1 MAVNKETRIFKSNTL
16 EDFRQKS
23 NEISLHLGDNDLLN
37 TNIADKTFDFVN
49 VSAGSVLFQGAD
61 DNSKTVKCELKP
73 EESLDNTGGYIIFKD
88 LSSITGFDVDDTITQ
103 SGGFSG
109 TVEAKI
115 GTEKLLVKSTS
126 GTFNVGQDL
135 SDGTNT
141 IAHAKIVRI
150 IGEAF
155 NVGVVRVYNGATEL
169 SQNLLRGGFHVVSVA
184 GSVPLTGSPD
194 VSDVV
199 EGTVLNQSNGFSGTV
214 LKATSTLL
222 LFKNVTNAG
231 SFSASA
237 NLRYSTTEEGNTVN
251 ASAIAAA
258 NHGALTQIDP
268 AFGNAIELNTGAS
281 ANDDIK
287 IKAMDLVGAINE
299 LQDDVGIT
307 ENLTT
312 SSGNLV
318 GAINEHDAEL
328 GTISAS
334 AMATTASTVSGAI
347 REHEDQIGN
356 VNINSIASGNNTITG
371 ALSQLHTEVGSLS
384 LNTGASD
391 LTAAVNELEADLFN
405 AEGGT
410 KRTLGSLLTTD
421 QTSIVD
427 AINELHT
434 ELFSSGVSF
443 TGLSADDFKAAV
455 LELRTELG
463 DHTALGTDAT
473 ASAVVAINELE
484 AALRGSNTN
493 YTVTAG
499 SNIRDGLN
507 AVYAD
512 IHTAG
517 SVTLNTDAN
526 FLVGGIN
533 ELETALRGTVG
544 NYTITDNLPSDFTY
558 TVNNGVVTA
567 LNTLTGFVGDTSIAN
582 IGSTDTVTG
591 ALQKLHSE
599 IGDITAINASFA
611 NDGNLVVALNELQTE
626 VGANTYPSGG
636 PADAANPNNLTSA
649 INAIDAE
656 IGDTSYTGAD
666 ITTAV
671 STAQTN
677 IGTIGSLNTSATNLV
692 GAINEHETQINSND
706 TDIANL
712 MTLIDGASTVDSSI
726 SFGGAVAATNIKA
739 AISELDSEKVALTSG
754 SQQNINSEIQFTG
767 DINFVDGGTNAD
779 TFTFGSGTVLDVSNA
794 SLLLPGNSSNV
805 NIFST
810 SFLEVDGNT
819 VNGAPM
825 GFSVDRQHVT
835 HITDTS
841 DVRIQWNESH
851 AESKAARGWQLK
863 GLDDSEASNTADIV
877 TFYNAKELF
886 NIESTPSGYDF
897 SSDKGIKA
905 YWDATNQK
913 LGLDVNDPTVQLSGD
928 VTGSATMTNLG
939 SININTTIAANSV
952 ALGSDTTGNYVT
964 SVSGTANEIEV
975 SGNTG
980 EVRSITVGL
989 PNAVDIVDLDVTAT
1003 TDSSS
1008 QTTGALTVA
1017 GGAGIAKNLYVGG
1030 NLVVQGT
1037 QTTLNTETLTVEDT
1051 LVLAGNNLSSEPS
1064 SGGFGLEVGPI
1075 TNPSGVAAGVTGAHS
1090 IVYNYAT
1097 DQWEADG
1104 SLILSNATNTPPT
1117 IESNQFGA
1125 GKNLDFIAGAGISV
1139 ATTTSGNDIDVTI
1152 TNTLD
1157 GYSGWFLSVQ
1167 GTNQGNIAD
1176 DERVDFF
1183 GGTALTAV
1191 HSSTN
1196 TNRVT
1201 FNHDNE
1207 GQTAFNAAPNSD
1219 GIYGV
1224 TGTEEGTYIK
1234 SISINAQGHVVGV
1247 TSDDF
1252 DDRYVNENQ
1261 ANSIDSDM
1269 YVDGSID
1276 RVHLAADVIDGTK
1289 LANNAVNSEHYTD
1302 GSIDRVHLA
1311 ADIVDGTKIADE
1323 SIDSEHYVDG
1333 SIDGAH
1339 IANDQVGLN
1348 HLVHATGHH
1357 VLQFSATGAPET
1369 GLVATANIAD
1379 LNVTRAKID
1388 NDAIN
1393 GTKIADNSI
1402 DSEHYA
1408 DLSIDTGHI
1417 ADNQVTYAKMQPVGT
1432 ANRVLGSTT
1441 ANGTITEVQV
1451 ARAMIAADAIDG
1463 TKIADDAINSEHY
1476 ADGSIDRIHLAADV
1490 VDGTKIADDAINS
1503 EHYADL
1509 SIDTIHI
1516 ADNQITLA
1524 KMEHGGDHHV
1534 LQYSSTGVPERGLIG
1549 TDNISAAAVT
1559 FAKVEEVATNRIL
1572 GRVSANTGTIEEL
1585 TVAQVQT
1592 LLNVD
1597 DGATATAAAN
1607 NATITLSG
1615 TGIKIGA
1622 AANTSDTSASFTTDQ
1637 ASAETIHIVNDDKGS
1652 SQAIYKNVAADSGG
1666 TATANINNDTL
1677 TISGGTNCS
1686 TTRTNDTI
1694 TINAATQSD
1703 NNFTTTLKNKLDGI
1717 ESSANNYTLAFE
1729 TDSGGG
1735 SQASVSNSQ
1744 SLTISGGTGITVTN
1758 SGGTRLITVTN
1769 DAPDTGTPAILS
1781 NGSTPS
1787 LNSGITAAE
1796 IRSLIG
1802 AGTGNGNGNVSSG
1815 SNVSFNTINVD
1826 ATTASTSKTTGALIV
1841 DGGVGVAGAINAGA
1855 DIVAFA
1861 SSDER
1866 LKDNIKPI
1874 ENALDKV
1881 GQLKGYEFDWNDK
1894 QDLHT
1899 GHDVGVLAQE
1909 VEEVLPEIVD
1919 TRDDGYKAVKYE
1931 KLTALLINAVNELK
1945 DENKELRAEI
1955 EALKN
1960 INS

>member
-23 NEISLHLGDNDLLN
+23 NEVSLHLGDNDLLN

-49 VSAGSVLFQGAD
+49 VSAGSVLFQGTD

-73 EESLDNTGGYIIFKD
+73 EETLDNTGGYIIFKD
-88 LSSITGFDVDDTITQ
+88 LSSITGFDVDDTVTQ

-115 GTEKLLVKSTS
+115 GNEKLLVKNTS
-126 GTFNVGQDL
+126 GTFNTGEDL
-135 SDGTNT
+135 TDGTNT

-222 LFKNVTNAG
+222 LFKNVTNAS

-384 LNTGASD
+384 LNTSAND

-410 KRTLGSLLTTD
+410 KRSLGSLLTTD

-484 AALRGSNTN
+484 AALRGGNTN

-533 ELETALRGTVG
+533 ELETAVRGSAG
-544 NYTITDNLPSDFTY
+544 NYTLNTAANDLVAAINEHESDIG
-558 TVNNGVVTA
+558 NM
-567 LNTLTGFVGDTSIAN
+567 TLTGLSA
-582 IGSTDTVTG
+582 TDLSAGLRELRTE
-591 ALQKLHSE
+591 L
-599 IGDITAINASFA
+599 GDITAINASFA
-611 NDGNLVVALNELQTE
+611 NDGNVVVALNELQTE

-726 SFGGAVAATNIKA
+726 SFGGAIAATNIKA

-779 TFTFGSGTVLDVSNA
+779 TFTFGSGTILDVSNA

-810 SFLEVDGNT
+810 SFLEVDGNIET
-819 VNGAPM
+819 PM

-841 DVRIQWNESH
+841 DVRIQWNENH
-851 AESKAARGWQLK
+851 AESKAARGWQLQ
-863 GLDDSEASNTADIV
+863 GLDDSESSNTADIV
-877 TFYNAKELF
+877 TFYNAKELITS
-886 NIESTPSGYDF
+886 NAET
-897 SSDKGIKA
+897 GINVE
-905 YWDATNQK
+905 WDATNQNF
-913 LGLDVNDPTVQLSGD
+913 DFTVDDSTFTLTGD
-928 VTGSATMTNLG
+928 VTGSVTQTAKGNV
-939 SININTTIAANSV
+939 SIATTIAANSV
-952 ALGSDTTGNYVT
+952 ALGTDTTGNYVT
-964 SVSGTANEIEV
+964 SVSGTANEIVV

-980 EVRSITVGL
+980 EQRSIVVGL
-989 PNAVDIVDLDVTAT
+989 PDAVDIIDLDVTGT
-1003 TDSSS
+1003 TQSSS
-1008 QTTGALTVA
+1008 ATTGALTVA
-1017 GGAGIAKNLYVGG
+1017 GGVGITKNLHVGG
-1030 NLVVQGT
+1030 NLVVDGT
-1037 QTTLNTETLTVEDT
+1037 QTILNTTTLEVEDT

-1157 GYSGWFLSVQ
+1157 GYSGWFLTVG
-1167 GTNQGNIAD
+1167 GTDRGNIAD
-1176 DERVDFF
+1176 DERVSFEA
-1183 GGTALTAV
+1183 GTDLGVTYAG
-1191 HSSTN
+1191 TN
-1196 TNRVT
+1196 NVIT
-1201 FNHDNE
+1201 FNHDTI
-1207 GQTAFNAAPNSD
+1207 GAGAAT
-1219 GIYGV
+1219 YGV
-1224 TGTEEGTYIK
+1224 TGTEDGSYIK
-1234 SISINAQGHVVGV
+1234 SIQVSAQGHVLAV
-1247 TSDDF
+1247 TEDDF
-1252 DDRYVNENQ
+1252 DDRYVNEGQ
-1261 ANSIDSDM
+1261 PNSIDSDM

-1276 RVHLAADVIDGTK
+1276 RVHLAGDIIDGSKIANDVI
-1289 LANNAVNSEHYTD
+1289 NSEHYVAGSIDNEHLAADSVNGAKIADDSINSEHYVD
-1302 GSIDRVHLA
+1302 GSIDTAHIADNQVTLGKLA
-1311 ADIVDGTKIADE
+1311 HGGNNHVLQFSATGVPETGLVATANIGDLNVTRAKIANDAINGTKIADDSVDSE
-1323 SIDSEHYVDG
+1323 HYVADSIDTEHIADDQVTYAKIQNVGTANRLLGSTTAGGIVTELQVATDMIANDAVTGAKIADDSIDSEHYVNASIDNAHLANDSVNGNKIADDSIDSEHYVDG
-1333 SIDGAH
+1333 SID
-1339 IANDQVGLN
+1339 
-1348 HLVHATGHH
+1348 
-1357 VLQFSATGAPET
+1357 
-1369 GLVATANIAD
+1369 TA
-1379 LNVTRAKID
+1379 
-1388 NDAIN
+1388 
-1393 GTKIADNSI
+1393 
-1402 DSEHYA
+1402 
-1408 DLSIDTGHI
+1408 
-1417 ADNQVTYAKMQPVGT
+1417 
-1432 ANRVLGSTT
+1432 
-1441 ANGTITEVQV
+1441 
-1451 ARAMIAADAIDG
+1451 
-1463 TKIADDAINSEHY
+1463 
-1476 ADGSIDRIHLAADV
+1476 
-1490 VDGTKIADDAINS
+1490 
-1503 EHYADL
+1503 
-1509 SIDTIHI
+1509 HI

-1524 KMEHGGDHHV
+1524 KMEHGGNNHV
-1534 LQYSSTGVPERGLIG
+1534 LQYSATGVPERGLIA
-1549 TDNISAAAVT
+1549 TANIAAAAVT
-1559 FAKVEEVATNRIL
+1559 FAKVEQVAQNRIL
-1572 GRVSANTGTIEEL
+1572 GRISADTGTIEEL
-1585 TVAQVQT
+1585 TAANVRSIINVA
-1592 LLNVD
+1592 
-1597 DGATATAAAN
+1597 DGATATSEPN
-1607 NATITLSG
+1607 NKTITLSG
-1615 TGIKIGA
+1615 EGMYIGSDSA
-1622 AANTSDTSASFTTDQ
+1622 TTTTTSEAFTTNQ
-1637 ASAETIHIVNDDKGS
+1637 ASNETIYIRNADKGS
-1652 SQAIYKNVAADSGG
+1652 SQAIYKNVAADGPVNTN
-1666 TATANINNDTL
+1666 TATANSNNDTL
-1677 TISGGTNCS
+1677 TIAGGTNCS
-1686 TTRTNDTI
+1686 TARSGDTI
-1694 TINAATQSD
+1694 TINAATQTAND
-1703 NNFTTTLKNKLDGI
+1703 FTTALKNKLDGI
-1717 ESSANNYTLAFE
+1717 ATSANNYSF
-1729 TDSGGG
+1729 
-1735 SQASVSNSQ
+1735 QAVAM
-1744 SLTISGGTGITVTN
+1744 TTGGTGATVGNGESLTFDDSTGMSITQVGRVIYFENT
-1758 SGGTRLITVTN
+1758 
-1769 DAPDTGTPAILS
+1769 APDTGTPAILS
-1781 NGSTPS
+1781 NGATPT
-1787 LNSGITAAE
+1787 LNTGITAAE
-1796 IRSLIG
+1796 IRTLIG

-1815 SNVSFNTINVD
+1815 TNVSFNTINVD

-1894 QDLHT
+1894 QDLHK

-1945 DENKELRAEI
+1945 DENKDLRAEI

>member
-73 EESLDNTGGYIIFKD
+73 EETLDNTGGYIIFKD
-88 LSSITGFDVDDTITQ
+88 LSSITGFAVDSTVTQ

-115 GTEKLLVKSTS
+115 GTEKLLVKNTS

-135 SDGTNT
+135 TDGTNT

-155 NVGVVRVYNGATEL
+155 NVGVVRVFNGATEL

-371 ALSQLHTEVGSLS
+371 ALSQLHTEVGTLS
-384 LNTGASD
+384 LNTSAND

-410 KRTLGSLLTTD
+410 KRTLGNLLTTD

-473 ASAVVAINELE
+473 ASAVAAINELE
-484 AALRGSNTN
+484 AALRGGNTN

-533 ELETALRGTVG
+533 ELETALRGSVG

-567 LNTLTGFVGDTSIAN
+567 LNTLTGFVGNTSIAN

-599 IGDITAINASFA
+599 IGDITAINATFA

-636 PADAANPNNLTSA
+636 PADAADPTNLTSA

-706 TDIANL
+706 TDIGNL
-712 MTLIDGASTVDSSI
+712 MKLIDGATTVDTSI
-726 SFGGAVAATNIKA
+726 SFGGAIAATNIKA

-754 SQQNINSEIQFTG
+754 SQQNITSEIQFTG

-810 SFLEVDGNT
+810 SFLEVDGNIET
-819 VNGAPM
+819 PM

-835 HITDTS
+835 HITDKS
-841 DVRIQWNESH
+841 DVRIQWNENH
-851 AESKAARGWQLK
+851 AESKAARGWQLQ
-863 GLDDSEASNTADIV
+863 GLNDSEASNTADIV

-886 NIESTPSGYDF
+886 ANNVENNIVVS
-897 SSDKGIKA
+897 
-905 YWDATNQK
+905 WDATNQNF
-913 LGLDVNDPTVQLSGD
+913 DINPRDFDVQLSGD
-928 VTGSATMTNLG
+928 VAGTATVTNLG
-939 SININTTIAANSV
+939 DINISTTIQANSV
-952 ALGSDTTGNYVT
+952 ALGTDTTGNYVT

-975 SGNTG
+975 SGNSG
-980 EVRSITVGL
+980 EQRAITVGL

-1037 QTTLNTETLTVEDT
+1037 QTILNTETLTVEDT

-1075 TNPSGVAAGVTGAHS
+1075 TNPSGVASGVTGAHS

-1097 DQWEADG
+1097 DRWEADG
-1104 SLILSNATNTPPT
+1104 SLILSQATLGSPNVEGAAFESGDNLNFVNGAGLSLSTGKSGTTHTVTYTNTDKGSDQAIFKNIAVAGQNTVVADNNNDTLT
-1117 IESNQFGA
+1117 IGGLDVITVTTNSTTDTISIDHDNVGA
-1125 GKNLDFIAGAGISV
+1125 GA
-1139 ATTTSGNDIDVTI
+1139 AT
-1152 TNTLD
+1152 
-1157 GYSGWFLSVQ
+1157 Y
-1167 GTNQGNIAD
+1167 
-1176 DERVDFF
+1176 
-1183 GGTALTAV
+1183 
-1191 HSSTN
+1191 
-1196 TNRVT
+1196 
-1201 FNHDNE
+1201 
-1207 GQTAFNAAPNSD
+1207 GQTSTED
-1219 GIYGV
+1219 GS
-1224 TGTEEGTYIK
+1224 YIK
-1234 SISINAQGHVVGV
+1234 SIQVSAQGHVLAV
-1247 TSDDF
+1247 TADDF
-1252 DDRYVNENQ
+1252 DDRYVNEGQ

-1276 RVHLAADVIDGTK
+1276 RVHLSNDIIDSTK
-1289 LANNAVNSEHYTD
+1289 LADNAVNSEHYVD

-1311 ADIVDGTKIADE
+1311 ADIVDGTKIADNA
-1323 SIDSEHYVDG
+1323 INSEHYVDG
-1333 SIDGAH
+1333 SIDTAH
-1339 IANDQVGLN
+1339 IADNQVTLAKLAHGSN
-1348 HLVHATGHH
+1348 NH
-1357 VLQFSATGAPET
+1357 VLQFSATGVPET

-1379 LNVTRAKID
+1379 LNVTRGKIA

-1393 GTKIADNSI
+1393 GTKIADDSI
-1402 DSEHYA
+1402 NSEHYV
-1408 DLSIDTGHI
+1408 DGSIDTAHI
-1417 ADNQVTYAKMQPVGT
+1417 GNDQVTYAKIQNVGT

-1441 ANGTITEVQV
+1441 AGGIVTEVQV
-1451 ARAMIAADAIDG
+1451 ARAMIANDAIDG
-1463 TKIADDAINSEHY
+1463 TKIANDVINSEHY
-1476 ADGSIDRIHLAADV
+1476 AAGSIDHEHLAADC
-1490 VDGTKIADDAINS
+1490 VDGDNIANDSINS
-1503 EHYADL
+1503 EHYVDG
-1509 SIDTIHI
+1509 SIDTAHI

-1524 KMEHGGDHHV
+1524 KMEHSGTGHHV
-1534 LQYSSTGVPERGLIG
+1534 LQYSATGVPERGLIG
-1549 TDNISAAAVT
+1549 TNNIAGAAVT
-1559 FAKVEEVATNRIL
+1559 FAKVEQVAQNRIL
-1572 GRVSANTGTIEEL
+1572 GRISANTGTIEEL
-1585 TVAQVQT
+1585 TAANVRSIINVA
-1592 LLNVD
+1592 
-1597 DGATATAAAN
+1597 DGATATSEPN
-1607 NATITLSG
+1607 DGTITLSG
-1615 TGIKIGA
+1615 DGMYIGSDSSTTTT
-1622 AANTSDTSASFTTDQ
+1622 TSEAFTTNQSSNEIIYIRNADR
-1637 ASAETIHIVNDDKGS
+1637 GS
-1652 SQAIYKNVAADSGG
+1652 SQHIYKNVASDSG
-1666 TATANINNDTL
+1666 TATANSNNDTL
-1677 TISGGTNCS
+1677 TIAGGTNCS
-1686 TTRTNDTI
+1686 TARSGDTI
-1694 TINAATQSD
+1694 TINAATQTAND
-1703 NNFTTTLKNKLDGI
+1703 FTNALKSKLDGI
-1717 ESSANNYTLAFE
+1717 QSSANNYDFILAS
-1729 TDSGGG
+1729 DSGGSAQQTIADG
-1735 SQASVSNSQ
+1735 NAVT
-1744 SLTISGGTGITVTN
+1744 LTGGTGISTN
-1758 SGGTRLITVTN
+1758 NTGRLFEIVNT
-1769 DAPDTGTPAILS
+1769 APDTGTPAILS
-1781 NGSTPS
+1781 DGSSPS
-1787 LNSGITAAE
+1787 LNSGIDASE
-1796 IRSLIG
+1796 IRSLIS
-1802 AGTGNGNGNVSSG
+1802 AGNVSTG
-1815 SNVSFNTINVD
+1815 SSPDFNNVTLDQLGVNVVAPGTD
-1826 ATTASTSKTTGALIV
+1826 GMIKAS
-1841 DGGVGVAGAINAGA
+1841 N
-1855 DIVAFA
+1855 DIIAF
-1861 SSDER
+1861 STSDER
-1866 LKDNIKPI
+1866 LKENVKTL

-1881 GQLKGYEFDWNDK
+1881 SQINGVEFDWKPLTEEERKTIHGND
-1894 QDLHT
+1894 
-1899 GHDVGVLAQE
+1899 GHDIGVIAQE
-1909 VEEVLPEIVD
+1909 VEKVLPEVVTERD
-1919 TRDDGYKAVKYE
+1919 TGYKAVKYE
-1931 KLTALLINAVNELK
+1931 KMIPLLIEAIKELK
-1945 DENKELRAEI
+1945 DENKDLRAEI

>member
-61 DNSKTVKCELKP
+61 DNSKVVKCELKP

-88 LSSITGFDVDDTITQ
+88 LSSITGFDVDDTVTQ

-115 GTEKLLVKSTS
+115 GTEKLLVRNTS
-126 GTFNVGQDL
+126 GTFNTGEDL
-135 SDGTNT
+135 TDGTNT

-155 NVGVVRVYNGATEL
+155 NVGVVRVFNGATEL

-384 LNTGASD
+384 LNTSAND

-410 KRTLGSLLTTD
+410 KRTLGSLLTAD

-473 ASAVVAINELE
+473 ASAVAAINELE
-484 AALRGSNTN
+484 AALRGGNTN

-533 ELETALRGTVG
+533 ELETAVRGSAG
-544 NYTITDNLPSDFTY
+544 NYTLNTAANDLVAAINEHESDIG
-558 TVNNGVVTA
+558 NM
-567 LNTLTGFVGDTSIAN
+567 TLTGLSATNLSAGLRELRTE
-582 IGSTDTVTG
+582 
-591 ALQKLHSE
+591 L
-599 IGDITAINASFA
+599 GDITAINASFA
-611 NDGNLVVALNELQTE
+611 NDGNVVVALNELQTE

-706 TDIANL
+706 TDIGNL
-712 MTLIDGASTVDSSI
+712 MKLIDGATTVDSSI
-726 SFGGAVAATNIKA
+726 SFGGAIAATNIKA

-754 SQQNINSEIQFTG
+754 SQQNITSEIQFTG
-767 DINFVDGGTNAD
+767 DISFVDGGTNAD

-810 SFLEVDGNT
+810 SFLEVDGNIET
-819 VNGAPM
+819 PM

-841 DVRIQWNESH
+841 DVRIQWNENH
-851 AESKAARGWQLK
+851 AESKAARGWQLQ

-886 NIESTPSGYDF
+886 ANNVENNIVVS
-897 SSDKGIKA
+897 
-905 YWDATNQK
+905 WDATNQNF
-913 LGLDVNDPTVQLSGD
+913 DINPRDFVVQLSGD
-928 VTGSATMTNLG
+928 VAGSATVTNLG
-939 SININTTIAANSV
+939 DINISTTVQANSV
-952 ALGSDTTGNYVT
+952 ALGTDTTGNYVT

-975 SGNTG
+975 SGNSG
-980 EVRSITVGL
+980 EQRAITVGL
-989 PNAVDIVDLDVTAT
+989 PDAVDIVDLDVTAT

-1008 QTTGALTVA
+1008 KTTGALTVA
-1017 GGAGIAKNLYVGG
+1017 GGVGIAKNLHVGG
-1030 NLVVQGT
+1030 NLVVDGT
-1037 QTTLNTETLTVEDT
+1037 QTILNTTTLEVEDT
-1051 LVLAGNNLSSEPS
+1051 LVLAGNNLNSEPS

-1075 TNPSGVAAGVTGAHS
+1075 TSPSGVASGVTGAHS

-1097 DQWEADG
+1097 DRWEADG
-1104 SLILSNATNTPPT
+1104 SLILSQATLGSPNIEGSAFESGDNLNFVNGAGLSLSTGKSGTTHTVTYTNTDKGSDQAIFKNVAVSGQNT
-1117 IESNQFGA
+1117 IVADGNNDTLTVAGLDVITVTTNSTTDTISIDHDNVGA
-1125 GKNLDFIAGAGISV
+1125 GA
-1139 ATTTSGNDIDVTI
+1139 ATYGQSG
-1152 TNTLD
+1152 LED
-1157 GYSGWFLSVQ
+1157 GQ
-1167 GTNQGNIAD
+1167 
-1176 DERVDFF
+1176 
-1183 GGTALTAV
+1183 
-1191 HSSTN
+1191 
-1196 TNRVT
+1196 
-1201 FNHDNE
+1201 
-1207 GQTAFNAAPNSD
+1207 
-1219 GIYGV
+1219 
-1224 TGTEEGTYIK
+1224 YIK
-1234 SISINAQGHVVGV
+1234 SIQVSAQGHVIAV
-1247 TSDDF
+1247 TADDF
-1252 DDRYVNENQ
+1252 DDRYVNEGQ
-1261 ANSIDSDM
+1261 ANSIDSNM
-1269 YVDGSID
+1269 YVDESID
-1276 RVHLAADVIDGTK
+1276 RVHLSNDIIDGTK
-1289 LANNAVNSEHYTD
+1289 LADNAVDSEHYTD

-1311 ADIVDGTKIADE
+1311 ADIVDGTKIADNA
-1323 SIDSEHYVDG
+1323 INSEHYVDG
-1333 SIDGAH
+1333 SIDTAH
-1339 IANDQVGLN
+1339 IADNQVTLGKLAHGGN
-1348 HLVHATGHH
+1348 NH
-1357 VLQFSATGAPET
+1357 VLQFSATGVPET

-1379 LNVTRAKID
+1379 LNVTRAKIA

-1393 GTKIADNSI
+1393 GTKIADDSI
-1402 DSEHYA
+1402 NSEHYVA
-1408 DLSIDTGHI
+1408 DSIDTEHI
-1417 ADNQVTYAKMQPVGT
+1417 ADDQVTYAKIQNVAT

-1441 ANGTITEVQV
+1441 ADGAVTEVQV
-1451 ARAMIAADAIDG
+1451 ARAMIADDAIDG
-1463 TKIADDAINSEHY
+1463 TKIADDSINSEHY
-1476 ADGSIDRIHLAADV
+1476 ADGSIDRAHLAADII
-1490 VDGTKIADDAINS
+1490 DGSKIADDVINS
-1503 EHYADL
+1503 EHYVDG
-1509 SIDTIHI
+1509 SIDTAHI
-1516 ADNQITLA
+1516 GDNQVTLGKLA
-1524 KMEHGGDHHV
+1524 HATGNHV
-1534 LQYSSTGVPERGLIG
+1534 LQYSATGVPETGLIQ
-1549 TDNISAAAVT
+1549 TANIAAAAVS
-1559 FAKVEEVATNRIL
+1559 FAKVEQVAQNRIL

-1592 LLNVD
+1592 LLNFE
-1597 DGATATAAAN
+1597 DGATNTTEPKN
-1607 NATITLSG
+1607 NTITLSG
-1615 TGIKIGA
+1615 ENIYIG
-1622 AANTSDTSASFTTDQ
+1622 SDSASTTTTSEAFTLNQASNETIYIRNAAPNVSTNLSTHQSGNTVRVDSSDGTNATIAVATTSNAGVMSTTDKSKLDNIESN
-1637 ASAETIHIVNDDKGS
+1637 AHNH
-1652 SQAIYKNVAADSGG
+1652 AIYGYNDGTTGYVMSNGLSG
-1666 TATANINNDTL
+1666 
-1677 TISGGTNCS
+1677 
-1686 TTRTNDTI
+1686 
-1694 TINAATQSD
+1694 
-1703 NNFTTTLKNKLDGI
+1703 
-1717 ESSANNYTLAFE
+1717 
-1729 TDSGGG
+1729 
-1735 SQASVSNSQ
+1735 SNH
-1744 SLTISGGTGITVTN
+1744 IYIIGGTGISV
-1758 SGGTRLITVTN
+1758 
-1769 DAPDTGTPAILS
+1769 AQAS
-1781 NGSTPS
+1781 NY
-1787 LNSGITAAE
+1787 N
-1796 IRSLIG
+1796 
-1802 AGTGNGNGNVSSG
+1802 GTGDHGLRINCDVVNTDTNYYVDS
-1815 SNVSFNTINVD
+1815 VSFNTSNGILTLGRAGLADLTVD
-1826 ATTASTSKTTGALIV
+1826 LDNRFTDNAYADTMNQHLRTTDNPSFNNLHV
-1841 DGGVGVAGAINAGA
+1841 DQLGVGVSAPGTDGMIKASN
-1855 DIVAFA
+1855 DIIAFA
-1861 SSDER
+1861 TSDER
-1866 LKDNIKPI
+1866 LKENVKTL

-1881 GQLKGYEFDWNDK
+1881 SQIKGVEFDWKPLTAEERKTIHGNE
-1894 QDLHT
+1894 
-1899 GHDVGVLAQE
+1899 GHDVGVIAQE
-1909 VEEVLPEIVD
+1909 VEQVLPEVVTERD
-1919 TRDDGYKAVKYE
+1919 TGYKAVNYE
-1931 KLTALLINAVNELK
+1931 KIVPLLIEAIKELK
-1945 DENKELRAEI
+1945 EENKQLRADI
-1955 EALKN
+1955 EALKD